1 MSGQDENNPS
11 NGSSNVNGFGGSGT
25 EPPLDDSSIQDLIGR
40 ELQVMYQDIVAE
52 PVPER
57 LRKLIEKLARK
68 EPKS

>member
-1 MSGQDENNPS
+1 
-11 NGSSNVNGFGGSGT
+11 
-25 EPPLDDSSIQDLIGR
+25 
-40 ELQVMYQDIVAE
+40 MYQDIVAE